1 MVEVKLGYSGRVLKT
16 VDKDAYI
23 GIHKTVAQLMKNNKI
38 CIAFDVKNCEFT
50 FVGFD
55 ELSGGRPNFPGFK
68 QTALGKKMMQRDAD
82 TPIKSNYLF
91 LKPFKILMSSKA
103 DNFFKTQNIFW
114 AEGKINKTKKF
125 QLDNDIIEQDSG
137 IKKINGK
144 IIEEESNIKGVSVKK
159 TKSLSEVLG
168 KGTIWCLCPREM
180 EKRTLAATNP
190 DEVQDLIENMEKKI
204 KEKEDNLKT
213 ENLQKLKKDCQSYV
227 SIMKS
232 ELAKLDDIKFFKES
246 CELSSQS

>member
-1 MVEVKLGYSGRVLKT
+1 MVKVKLGYSGCVLKT
-16 VDKDAYI
+16 KDKDAYI

-38 CIAFDVKNCEFT
+38 CIAFDVKNYEFT
-50 FVGFD
+50 FVEFD
-55 ELSGGRPNFPGFK
+55 ELNGGRPDFPGFK
-68 QTALGKKMMQRDAD
+68 QTALGKKLLKKDKDVQ
-82 TPIKSNYLF
+82 IKGNYLSF
-91 LKPFKILMSSKA
+91 PPFKILMSSKA

-114 AEGKINKTKKF
+114 AQGKINKTKKF

-159 TKSLSEVLG
+159 TKSLSEVLR

-190 DEVQDLIENMEKKI
+190 DDIKDLTPKEQEKC
-204 KEKEDNLKT
+204 
-213 ENLQKLKKDCQSYV
+213 KLYV

-232 ELAKLDDIKFFKES
+232 ELAKLDDIDFFKES